1 MTYFFVKLS
10 HRWGGCSLWEVSTGE
25 AMLLEKYKSR
35 LGMDLRLFSSLS
47 LSHLSTHL
55 FVYLYIYNVNSEEN
69 IALDSAQYD
78 NLGVLVLMVE
88 FSYAT
93 RNPINNWEFLSINM
107 LCE

>member
-1 MTYFFVKLS
+1 
-10 HRWGGCSLWEVSTGE
+10 
-25 AMLLEKYKSR
+25 MLLEKYKSR
-35 LGMDLRLFSSLS
+35 LGMDLRLFSSSLS

-93 RNPINNWEFLSINM
+93 RNPINN
-107 LCE
+107 